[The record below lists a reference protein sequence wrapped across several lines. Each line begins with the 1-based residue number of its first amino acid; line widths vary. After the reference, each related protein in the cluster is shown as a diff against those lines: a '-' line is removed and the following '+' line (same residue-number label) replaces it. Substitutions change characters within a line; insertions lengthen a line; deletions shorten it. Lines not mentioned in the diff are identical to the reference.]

1 MFRNLLFC
9 MFIMGILI
17 SVCPGFSQGLDIYVS
32 TKGNDAWEGTSERP
46 LKSLHGARDKIREL
60 KSTRTI
66 NDTIR
71 VNILPGVYYL
81 QDVFKLQAQD
91 GGSPGS
97 PVVYQGPDSGK
108 AIFSG
113 GIKINSFEETEGGI
127 WSAYV
132 PEVMYWNWTFDQLYV
147 NGRRAVLARSPNKGY
162 YYMEDVKEEVWV
174 MGNGRAPER
183 ARQIIKVD
191 QESSLVLKELDEK
204 ALSGA
209 ILTAFHNWDITK
221 RHIDS
226 FDPEQNQIF
235 TSGQGMK
242 PWNPWK
248 PGKRFILEN
257 FDSALDQPG
266 EWFLEDNGW
275 LHYFP
280 FPDEKIETSEVIA
293 PVLEQL
299 IRIDGDPGKSDFV
312 ENLIIRNIHF
322 THSANYLNHNGFEP
336 NQAAIIIPAAVELN
350 GTKHIRFE
358 NIELSHLGGY
368 ALWMNQGV
376 SYCEV
381 RHSYIK
387 DMGAGGIRIGETEIR
402 EEENLYTFSNIV
414 ENNIITSGGHEFP
427 PAVGVWIGQSANNSI
442 THNDISDFRYTGVS
456 VGWRWGYDYSPAKG
470 NKILYNHIHHIG
482 WGVLSDMS
490 GVYTLGP
497 SKGTE
502 VSNNH
507 VHHIYAYDYGGW
519 GLYTDE
525 GSSHIKME
533 NNLVHH
539 TKTGGFH
546 QHYGKENIIRNN
558 IFAFSKMFQLQATR
572 VEDHLSFTFSNN
584 IVVYNEGVL
593 FQGPWTKMN
602 VNIDQNIYW
611 NLDRPVGL
619 IGGDLK
625 GWQKNGYD
633 KHSYIIDPGFV
644 DPENGDFQLKNT
656 RQVRKIKFN
665 PIDYGA
671 FGVYGSE
678 SWKIKARLPGYITE
692 AFDIFFSQ
700 ESNSSK

>member
-1 MFRNLLFC
+1 MYRYSFLSL
-9 MFIMGILI
+9 IIISILI
-17 SVCPGFSQGLDIYVS
+17 QAYPLSGQGLDIYVS
-32 TKGNDAWEGTSERP
+32 TNGNDTWEGTSDRP
-46 LKSLHGARDKIREL
+46 LKSLIGARNKIREI
-60 KSTRTI
+60 KSTRTFK
-66 NDTIR
+66 DTIR
-71 VNILPGVYYL
+71 VQISPGKYPMTNTFELYTE
-81 QDVFKLQAQD
+81 D
-91 GGSPGS
+91 GGSPEA
-97 PVVYQGPDSGK
+97 PVMYQGIEPGK
-108 AIFSG
+108 TIFSG
-113 GIKINSFEETEGGI
+113 GIHIIGFEENDAGI
-127 WSAYV
+127 WSVYI
-132 PEVMYWNWTFDQLYV
+132 PEVTYWNWTFDQLYV
-147 NGRRAVLARSPNKGY
+147 NGKRAVRARSPNEGY
-162 YYMEDVKEEVWV
+162 FYMEDVKEEVWV
-174 MGNGRAPER
+174 KGNGRAPER
-183 ARQIIKVD
+183 ALQIIRAD
-191 QESSLVLKELDEK
+191 PESSQVLKELDEK
-204 ALSGA
+204 ALSA
-209 ILTAFHNWDITK
+209 VTLTAFHNWDITK
-221 RHIDS
+221 RQIDS
-226 FDPEQNQIF
+226 FDPEQNLLF

-242 PWNPWK
+242 PWNPLK

-257 FDSALDQPG
+257 FKSALDQPG

-280 FPDEKIETSEVIA
+280 YPDEEIETSEVIA

-299 IRIDGDPGKSDFV
+299 IRIEGNPAKGGFV
-312 ENLIIRNIHF
+312 ENLIIKNIQF
-322 THSANYLNHNGFEP
+322 THSANYLDHKGFEP

-350 GTKHIRFE
+350 GAKHIRFE
-358 NIELSHLGGY
+358 NIELTQLGGY

-376 SYCEV
+376 SHCEV
-381 RHSYIK
+381 RHSYVN
-387 DMGAGGIRIGETEIR
+387 DMGAGGIRIGEKIR
-402 EEENLYTFSNIV
+402 EEEDLYTFSNIV
-414 ENNIITSGGHEFP
+414 DNNIISSGGHEFP

-456 VGWRWGYDYSPAKG
+456 VGWRWGYDHSPAKG

-497 SKGTE
+497 SEGTE

-546 QHYGKENIIRNN
+546 QHYGKENIIQNN

-584 IVVYNEGVL
+584 IVVYDEGVL
-593 FQGPWTKMN
+593 FQGPWIKMN

-611 NLDRPVGL
+611 NLDQPVGL
-619 IGGDLK
+619 NGGNLK
-625 GWQKNGYD
+625 NWQENGYD
-633 KHSYIIDPGFV
+633 KHSYIIDPGFM
-644 DPENGDFQLKNT
+644 DPENGNFEFRNT
-656 RQVRKIKFN
+656 RQARKINFN
-665 PIDYGA
+665 PINYSA

-678 SWKIKARLPGYITE
+678 SWKEKARLPDYITE

-700 ESNSSK
+700 ESISSK